1 MSAQASA
8 AVTPDVALKGDSSV
22 FRAGVFSRHFNANNK
37 GNVGRLGN
45 ENDNYIELS
54 PSVTLAEVDGT
65 DWRFTT
71 TFAMQ
76 SQENGAW
83 QSTDDNNLNFANLQA
98 FLRVTGL
105 LDSDKGAALWV
116 GKKYVRSD
124 SHLVDNF
131 WRDVSGNGAGIENLS
146 LGSGK
151 LRANWTRRDDARD
164 FELIHSGYSTK
175 DGVGDDGKPKSVN
188 KPSRTATNMFD
199 VEYGFAPFDSSWAS
213 VGYTLVAPQRY
224 ASEYSNYGYKL
235 KEEVGN
241 SHLFTAV
248 LGESLLGGWN
258 NTVVRYVKGSTA
270 GSGFGNHV
278 WTSSE
283 DSSSYNIDIIDFG
296 TVNFTEN
303 FNMLYHTWFNFS
315 KVKNSLDNKETQGRD
330 FQLVLRPQY
339 KLTKMTRIMLEAGM
353 FTGSSDTTVF
363 GDESER
369 GNTQQQ
375 KLTLAYG
382 ITPDAGNAWS
392 RPEIRFFA
400 TYKHFGHNEGRTG
413 TYGNGFTV
421 NLMDKAT
428 SGASTV
434 DSLSDGRK
442 TEFYFG
448 VQAEAWF

>member
-8 AVTPDVALKGDSSV
+8 AVTPDVALKGNSSV
-22 FRAGVFSRHFNANNK
+22 FRAGVFSRHFNANK
-37 GNVGRLGN
+37 ANVGRLGN
-45 ENDNYIELS
+45 ENDNYIELA

-65 DWRFTT
+65 EWSFTT
-71 TFAMQ
+71 AFAMQ

-83 QSTDDNNLNFANLQA
+83 QSTDDNNLNFANTQV

-124 SHLVDNF
+124 SHLVDIQ

-151 LRANWTRRDDARD
+151 LRANWTRRDDSLKFTTKA
-164 FELIHSGYSTK
+164 GYSTLNGH
-175 DGVGDDGKPKSVN
+175 DEINGDGKKAV
-188 KPSRTATNMFD
+188 KAPSRTATNMFD

-224 ASEYSNYGYKL
+224 ASEYSNYGYKVE
-235 KEEVGN
+235 KEVGN

-270 GSGFGNHV
+270 GSGFWQH
-278 WTSSE
+278 TYTDSK

-315 KVKNSLDNKETQGRD
+315 KVKNSLDNKETHGRD

-339 KLTKMTRIMLEAGM
+339 KLTKMTRLILEAGM
-353 FTGSSDTTVF
+353 YTSSSDTTVF

-382 ITPDAGNAWS
+382 ITPDAGNVMS

-413 TYGNGFTV
+413 TYDHDYTV

-428 SGASTV
+428 AKASTV
-434 DSLSDGRK
+434 DSLYTGRK
-442 TEFYFG
+442 TEVYFG
-448 VQAEAWF
+448 AQAEAWF